1 MDGPEGLGLA
11 LGHVRNAASAFW
23 AADDPSDECLFLA
36 AECVDVEGLFSELGV
51 VPELVEADLDP
62 VVSLERASAALEAVR
77 QAVPLAVWAA
87 VQALRAKAAR

>member
-51 VPELVEADLDP
+51 A
-62 VVSLERASAALEAVR
+62 
-77 QAVPLAVWAA
+77 Q
-87 VQALRAKAAR
+87 